1 MLEPV
6 NKSDTAFGLSQGAGR
21 TENNRRLGLAALA
34 ARRKGADGD
43 PSPLSR
49 VSANLSKKFSA
60 SEPDM
65 APGTTA
71 NSADDSLAVAP
82 QDVSAG
88 ASQATP
94 PIQDSAAPLRPQPQ
108 VVPLEPSTVVRDAAR
123 AERSQIGLAAVAASR
138 RAAASRA
145 NVVQGGQSLSVL
157 RDTSPNV
164 PKLGS
169 SVLQPDGGKRSTS
182 LFDLQSSGEGLV
194 NRLRGQVRPYSPL
207 NASPIN
213 LGTDRISGRLGALN
227 SGGPGSGGLD
237 SSSNSGLGS
246 LSGANA
252 QRASLSA
259 SLHKNDNSS
268 RLLLSSANP
277 NRTPGGFGQ
286 SDINRSAFDLIG

>member
-6 NKSDTAFGLSQGAGR
+6 NKSDTGFGLSQGAGR

-49 VSANLSKKFSA
+49 VSANLSKKFSV

-94 PIQDSAAPLRPQPQ
+94 PTQDSAAPFPPQPQ
-108 VVPLEPSTVVRDAAR
+108 VVPLESSTVVRDAAR

-213 LGTDRISGRLGALN
+213 LGTDRISGGLGALN
-227 SGGPGSGGLD
+227 SGGLN